1 MDKIGPHPE
10 SYMVTAV
17 PMGLPHRIG
26 AGARERGMDTDLVVR
41 AQNGD
46 RVAFA
51 TLAAPL
57 YARLHRVAYSILGDA
72 HQAEDATQQAMLRV
86 WSSLPRLRD
95 PERLDAWAYRTLV
108 HTCDT
113 EARRGHRWLPSILA
127 PEAVEAIARDDLGVI
142 ADRDQLERGF
152 RRLSVDQRAVVV
164 LHHYA
169 GLPLDDVAS
178 ALGVPVGT
186 AHSRLHRAM
195 GVLRAALEADARPV
209 VPETTS
215 KEVAR

>member
-1 MDKIGPHPE
+1 
-10 SYMVTAV
+10 
-17 PMGLPHRIG
+17 
-26 AGARERGMDTDLVVR
+26 MDTDLVVR

-72 HQAEDATQQAMLRV
+72 HLAEDATQQAMVRV
-86 WSSLPRLRD
+86 WTNLPRLRE
-95 PERLDAWAYRTLV
+95 PEKLDAWAYRTLV
-108 HTCDT
+108 NACNS
-113 EARRGHRWLPSILA
+113 EVRRGHRWMPSVGLPEEV
-127 PEAVEAIARDDLGVI
+127 EAVAVDHLGVI

-169 GLPLDDVAS
+169 GLSLDQVAE
-178 ALGVPVGT
+178 ALGVPAGS
-186 AHSRLHRAM
+186 ARSRLHRAM
-195 GVLRAALEADARPV
+195 DVLRAALQADARPAIA
-209 VPETTS
+209 ETTS

>member
-1 MDKIGPHPE
+1 
-10 SYMVTAV
+10 
-17 PMGLPHRIG
+17 
-26 AGARERGMDTDLVVR
+26 MDTDLVVR
-41 AQNGD
+41 AQHGD
-46 RVAFA
+46 RVGFA

-72 HQAEDATQQAMLRV
+72 HKAEDATQQAMLRV
-86 WSSLPRLRD
+86 WSNLPRLRD
-95 PERLDAWAYRTLV
+95 PARLDAWAYRTLV
-108 HTCDT
+108 HSCNT
-113 EARRGHRWLPSILA
+113 EARRSHRWLPSIGVPMEVDALA
-127 PEAVEAIARDDLGVI
+127 HDDLGVI

-169 GLPLDDVAS
+169 GLPLDEVAS
-178 ALGVPVGT
+178 VLDVPVGT

-209 VPETTS
+209 VPETPS

>member
-1 MDKIGPHPE
+1 
-10 SYMVTAV
+10 
-17 PMGLPHRIG
+17 
-26 AGARERGMDTDLVVR
+26 MDTDLVVR
-41 AQNGD
+41 AQHGD

-86 WSSLPRLRD
+86 WSNLPRLRD
-95 PERLDAWAYRTLV
+95 PARLDAWAYRTLV
-108 HTCDT
+108 HTCNT
-113 EARRGHRWLPSILA
+113 EARRGRRWLPTI
-127 PEAVEAIARDDLGVI
+127 AVPTESETIAQDDLGTV

-169 GLPLDDVAS
+169 GLPLDEVAS
-178 ALGVPVGT
+178 ALNVPVGT

-195 GVLRAALEADARPV
+195 EVLRAALEADARPSA
-209 VPETTS
+209 PDTTS
-215 KEVAR
+215 REVAR